1 MYLEILGD
9 TAANGKTYSVQ
20 KSRGSSHFTL
30 ISVVSVCLLA
40 CIINLPAEIVII
52 Y

>member
-20 KSRGSSHFTL
+20 NQEVVL
-30 ISVVSVCLLA
+30 ILH
-40 CIINLPAEIVII
+40 
-52 Y
+52 